1 MISLILI
8 EEQLFQRLKSIKH
21 YFFLELG
28 DFFLHFLDAAED
40 ELSKILKSVSKEKL
54 ESLLEISIRTS
65 SANSDPFKDDLVC
78 DLYPYTLVEQVF
90 AMQNVNGPNESNF
103 LMEKN
108 YVLTPVGNIKGIEAF
123 TLDYKVKWPL
133 NLIISRKCLTKYQI
147 LFRHLFYCKYVEKQL
162 CNSWMLHQST
172 KELNIQKIFMSS
184 YGLTQRMLNFSKNLV
199 YNMSYEVLER
209 KWIKFENEFKNVQ
222 NFDDLIN
229 LHNNFLDDC
238 LKESLIM
245 DQNLIKIL
253 SKINNTCLIF
263 SRNIQTFTNNMKF
276 ADIFPYV
283 FFLLILFFFMFL

>member
-1 MISLILI
+1 MILI

-21 YFFLELG
+21 YFFIELG

-54 ESLLEISIRTS
+54 ETLLEISIRTS
-65 SANSDPFKDDLVC
+65 SANSDPFKDDLIC
-78 DLYPYTLVEQVF
+78 ELYPYTLIEQVF
-90 AMQNVNGPNESNF
+90 AIQNVSGSSDSTF
-103 LMEKN
+103 FMDKN
-108 YVLTPVGNIKGIEAF
+108 TNVFTPVGNIKGIEAF

-147 LFRHLFYCKYVEKQL
+147 IYRHLFYCKYVEKQL
-162 CNSWMLHQST
+162 CNTWLLHQST
-172 KELNIQKIFMSS
+172 KELNVQKMFMTS

-209 KWIKFENEFKNVQ
+209 KWIKFENELKNVQ
-222 NFDDLIN
+222 NFDELIKM
-229 LHNNFLDDC
+229 HNNFLDEC

-245 DQNLIKIL
+245 DHNLLKIL

-263 SRNIQTFTNNMKF
+263 SRIIQSFTNNMKF
-276 ADIFPYV
+276 ADIYPYV
-283 FFLLILFFFMFL
+283 GFLI